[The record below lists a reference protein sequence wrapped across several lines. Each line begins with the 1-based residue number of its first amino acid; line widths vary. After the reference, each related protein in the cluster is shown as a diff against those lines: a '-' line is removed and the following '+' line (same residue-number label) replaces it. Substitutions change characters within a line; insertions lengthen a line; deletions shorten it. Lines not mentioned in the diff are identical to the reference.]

1 MSDIGFPSN
10 IHDYNRNVDGR
21 ASRKKLVAPAGLPG
35 TELITMEQVK
45 RMMDAQ
51 NNWRVRTKTIDEIL
65 HDVHDRIESDPEY
78 MMVNSERFVD
88 FFVQLLTDQNFKIV
102 LNTLNILNMIVG
114 MKHQL
119 YRFKKIMKNEMKQG
133 QNWGLSNGTLSRHIP
148 LIVKKLADSKNIIR
162 QEAIRCLFHMNQIM
176 RSGS

>member
-10 IHDYNRNVDGR
+10 IHKYNLNVDNR
-21 ASRKKLVAPAGLPG
+21 ASRKNLVAPAGLPG

-45 RMMDAQ
+45 RMMDTQ

-88 FFVQLLTDQNFKIV
+88 FFVPDLDQGV
-102 LNTLNILNMIVG
+102 
-114 MKHQL
+114 
-119 YRFKKIMKNEMKQG
+119 
-133 QNWGLSNGTLSRHIP
+133 P
-148 LIVKKLADSKNIIR
+148 CLI
-162 QEAIRCLFHMNQIM
+162 
-176 RSGS
+176 